1 MKLLD
6 DWKQIVRKAWSVRLA
21 LLAAFLGAVEIAV
34 QFLAAT
40 QPTPW
45 FAMASALTSF
55 AAAVARI
62 VAQPQSFDHE

>member
-1 MKLLD
+1 MKLVA
-6 DWKQIVRKAWSVRLA
+6 DWKQIARKAWSVRLA
-21 LLAAFLGAVEIAV
+21 LLAALLGAVEIAV

-62 VAQPQSFDHE
+62 VAQPKSFDHG